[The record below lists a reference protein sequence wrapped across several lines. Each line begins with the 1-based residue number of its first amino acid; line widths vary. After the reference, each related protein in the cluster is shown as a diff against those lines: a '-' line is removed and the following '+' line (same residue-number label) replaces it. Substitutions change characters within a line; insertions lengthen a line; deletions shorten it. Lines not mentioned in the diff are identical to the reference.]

1 VWRVLIVNISG
12 YLKCNVTSDGMKYL
26 LLPLLLLL
34 FPHRILIDGYS
45 VILLLASYIFLVFIM
60 RRLKDF
66 SQPEIMLYLIVAF
79 GCSALHILR
88 NGEVMEWGLRAC
100 MERTAPGPW
109 RFRILFPEIVN
120 GISRI
125 CPADVVAFHLAARV
139 VSIVLTFVLTYRV
152 LRKHVGLDH
161 RSAFLLPFLYLLATP
176 FSWDYLYITDFPEVL
191 FSCAMMAAVLSGR
204 RWVAALVFLVGLLNR
219 DTMVFGLVFYLIYTI
234 YPAKLRLGEMFRS
247 MTREWKTLLLL
258 VGLGIAAILLK
269 WAVIKGYG
277 AARLTENKWDGNL
290 ANVNMYLQCLA
301 GHVPGIPG
309 DSPVSRFMAFSGGL
323 YIVVALYVTR
333 INGRFIAGFC
343 GATIFLLTCTLEY
356 ANLDE
361 TRVLFPTLPYLLFC
375 LATIL
380 KSGWEGSA
388 PAYVGGGRVVVYG
401 IVLPVVIAVTWHGFI
416 MHSVW
421 CR

>member
-1 VWRVLIVNISG
+1 MNITG
-12 YLKCNVTSDGMKYL
+12 YLKRNVTSDGMKYM

-45 VILLLASYIFLVFIM
+45 VILLLASYVFLVFAM

-66 SQPEIMLYLIVAF
+66 SQSEIVLYLIVAF

-88 NGEVMEWGLRAC
+88 NGEVVEWGLRAC
-100 MERTAPGPW
+100 MERAAPGPW

-120 GISRI
+120 GISKI
-125 CPADVVAFHLAARV
+125 CPADVMAFHLAARV

-161 RSAFLLPFLYLLATP
+161 RSAYLLPFLYLLVTP

-204 RWVAALVFLVGLLNR
+204 RWIAAFVFLVGLLNR
-219 DTMVFGLVFYLIYTI
+219 DTMVFGLVFYLIHTI
-234 YPAKLRLGEMFRS
+234 YPAKLRFREMFRS
-247 MTREWKTLLLL
+247 VTREWKTLLLL

-277 AARLTENKWDGNL
+277 SARLTENKWVGNL
-290 ANVNMYLQCLA
+290 VNLNTYLQCLA
-301 GHVPGIPG
+301 GHVPWIPG
-309 DSPVSRFMAFSGGL
+309 DSPVSRFLAFSGGL
-323 YIVVALYVTR
+323 YIIVALFVTR
-333 INGRFIAGFC
+333 INGRFMAGFC

-361 TRVLFPTLPYLLFC
+361 TRVLLPTLPYLLFC
-375 LATIL
+375 LASIL

-388 PAYVGGGRVVVYG
+388 PAHVGAGRVVIYG
-401 IVLPVVIAVTWHGFI
+401 VVVPVVIAVTWHGFI
-416 MHSVW
+416 MNSAW
-421 CR
+421 GR